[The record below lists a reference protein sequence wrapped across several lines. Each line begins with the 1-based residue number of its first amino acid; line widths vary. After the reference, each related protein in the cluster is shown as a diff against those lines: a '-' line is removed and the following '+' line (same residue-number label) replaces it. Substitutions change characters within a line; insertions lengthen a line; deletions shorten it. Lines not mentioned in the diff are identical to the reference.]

1 MDSSVLSTADQ
12 IHAADPGDMLKRIK
26 DLPTQVREAWRITG
40 SAALHDRL
48 RGARDITVAGMGGS
62 AIGGELVAALLLDDL
77 RVPMAVHRDYGL
89 PGYVGSESLV
99 IVSSFSG
106 NTEETLSAFAE
117 ARRRRAKVLAVTTG
131 GKVAELAKSEGIPLV
146 TFDYKAQPRAALGYS
161 LGLVLSTLEK
171 LDYVRGIS
179 DQVEP
184 ALQDVGQIQARVDES
199 GATNDAKQLAIELA
213 GHVPVTF
220 GAGVMAVMA
229 RRVKDQ
235 WNENAKNWSSYDTM
249 SELNHNAVVGF
260 PNPAI
265 ARDALR
271 VLLLRSDRD
280 NPRHRLRFD
289 ITADLLDRA
298 HIVHRTLA
306 FPGQSMLSEVLQLAY
321 FTDYVSFYLA
331 LLNGADPSEVRSI
344 DYLKDQLAN

>member
-1 MDSSVLSTADQ
+1 
-12 IHAADPGDMLKRIK
+12 
-26 DLPTQVREAWRITG
+26 
-40 SAALHDRL
+40 
-48 RGARDITVAGMGGS
+48 
-62 AIGGELVAALLLDDL
+62 
-77 RVPMAVHRDYGL
+77 
-89 PGYVGSESLV
+89 
-99 IVSSFSG
+99 
-106 NTEETLSAFAE
+106 
-117 ARRRRAKVLAVTTG
+117 
-131 GKVAELAKSEGIPLV
+131 
-146 TFDYKAQPRAALGYS
+146 

-171 LDYVRGIS
+171 LDYVRGIG

-184 ALQDVGQIQARVDES
+184 ALHDVGQIQARVDEA

-280 NPRHRLRFD
+280 NPRHKLRFD
-289 ITADLLDRA
+289 ITSDLLDRA
-298 HIVHRTLA
+298 GIVHRTLA

-344 DYLKDQLAN
+344 DYLKDQLAKG